1 VTLADTLRFAF
12 TALAR
17 HRRRS
22 IFSVIGMTVGVASVI
37 VLTALGEG
45 AQRYVTDQFSSLGSE
60 LLIVIPGKNETSG
73 GILAG
78 GIGGVPNDLTL
89 DDARALER
97 DIPGVSFVVPMVVGN
112 ETVSHLERR
121 RQLIVVGATHQF
133 LETRELHMGSGQFL
147 PRDDF
152 DRGAPVAVIGVKVA
166 SELFGNENPLGQV
179 LRIGDWRMRAIGVL
193 EPKGQQIGLNIDDLV
208 IIPVASAMR
217 MFDRSSLFRILLRLD
232 SHSDLEAAKSRTLA
246 ILTERHD
253 EEDVTVISQESVVE
267 SLSKILNALTLA
279 VAGIGAI
286 SLAVAGLGVM
296 NLMLVS
302 VSERTSEVGLLKALG
317 AKRRQVHALFLTE
330 AVLLA
335 LAGGLLGIVFGFVLV
350 ELFTVFY
357 PKFPAAPPVWAI
369 FSALGVAVAM
379 GSIFG
384 VLPARR
390 ATDLDPVAALAGR

>member
-1 VTLADTLRFAF
+1 VTLGDVLSFAF

-22 IFSVIGMTVGVASVI
+22 LFSVIGMTVGVASVI

-45 AQRYVTDQFSSLGSE
+45 AQRYVTDEFSSLGSE
-60 LLIVIPGKNETSG
+60 LLIVIPGKNETTG
-73 GILAG
+73 GVLGG

-97 DIPGVSFVVPMVVGN
+97 GIPGVSFVVPIVIGN
-112 ETVSHLERR
+112 ETVSHRERR
-121 RQLIVVGATHQF
+121 RQLMVVGATHDF
-133 LETRELHMGSGQFL
+133 LATRELRMGTGQFL
-147 PRDDF
+147 PPDDF
-152 DRGAPVAVIGVKVA
+152 ERGAPVAVVGSKA
-166 SELFGNENPLGQV
+166 AAELFQHENPLGGV

-193 EPKGQQIGLNIDDLV
+193 EAKGHQIGMDIDDIV

-217 MFDRSSLFRILLRLD
+217 LFDRSSLFRILIRLD
-232 SHSDLEAAKSRTLA
+232 SHSDLEAAKAKTLA

-267 SLSKILNALTLA
+267 SLSKILNVLTLA

-286 SLAVAGLGVM
+286 SLSVAGLGVM

-302 VSERTSEVGLLKALG
+302 VSERTGEVGLLKALG
-317 AKRRQVHALFLTE
+317 AKRRQVQALFLAE

-335 LAGGLLGIVFGFVLV
+335 LAGGLLGIALGFVLV
-350 ELFTVFY
+350 EIFTVFY
-357 PKFPAAPPVWAI
+357 PKFPATPPVWAI
-369 FSALGVAVAM
+369 FSALAVAVGM

-390 ATDLDPVAALAGR
+390 ATDLDPVTALSGR

>member
-1 VTLADTLRFAF
+1 MKLLRMTFSASLR
-12 TALAR
+12 ALRRNKMRSALTILGMVIGVAAVITTVGIGQGATR
-17 HRRRS
+17 AIESQIASMGNDLLVVMPGTHRRGGANS
-22 IFSVIGMTVGVASVI
+22 GWGGAS
-37 VLTALGEG
+37 
-45 AQRYVTDQFSSLGSE
+45 S
-60 LLIVIPGKNETSG
+60 
-73 GILAG
+73 
-78 GIGGVPNDLTL
+78 LTL

-97 DIPGVSFVVPMVVGN
+97 GIPGVNFVVPMVIGN

-121 RQLIVVGATHQF
+121 RQLMVVGTTYDF
-133 LETRELHMGSGQFL
+133 LETRELRMGSGRFL

-152 DRGAPVAVIGVKVA
+152 ERGAAVAVIGVTA
-166 SELFGNENPLGQV
+166 AAELFGNENPLGRV

-193 EPKGQQIGLNIDDLV
+193 EPKGQQIGIDIDDLV

-217 MFDRSSLFRILLRLD
+217 LFDRSSLFRILLRLD

-253 EEDVTVISQESVVE
+253 EEDVTVISQESVVA
-267 SLSKILNALTLA
+267 SLSKILNVLTLA

-286 SLAVAGLGVM
+286 SLSVAGLGVM

-302 VSERTSEVGLLKALG
+302 VSERTGEVGLLKALG
-317 AKRRQVHALFLTE
+317 AKRQQVHALFLAE

-335 LAGGLLGIVFGFVLV
+335 LAGGVLGIALGFVLV

-357 PKFPAAPPVWAI
+357 PKFPATPPVWAI
-369 FSALGVAVAM
+369 FSALAVAIGM

-390 ATDLDPVAALAGR
+390 ATDLDPVAALSGR

>member
-1 VTLADTLRFAF
+1 MTPGDILGFAF

-22 IFSVIGMTVGVASVI
+22 VLSVLGMTVGVASVI

-45 AQRYVTDQFSSLGSE
+45 AQRYVTDEFSSLGSE
-60 LLIVIPGKNETSG
+60 LLIVIPGKNETTG
-73 GILAG
+73 GVLAG

-97 DIPGVSFVVPMVVGN
+97 GIPGVNFVVPMVIGN

-121 RQLIVVGATHQF
+121 RQLMVVGTTYDF
-133 LETRELHMGSGQFL
+133 LETRELRMGSGRFL

-152 DRGAPVAVIGVKVA
+152 ERGAAVAVIGVTA
-166 SELFGNENPLGQV
+166 AAELFGNENPLGRV

-193 EPKGQQIGLNIDDLV
+193 EPKGQQIGIDIDDLV

-217 MFDRSSLFRILLRLD
+217 LFDRSSLFRILLRLD

-253 EEDVTVISQESVVE
+253 EEDVTVISQESVVA
-267 SLSKILNALTLA
+267 SLSKILNVLTLA

-286 SLAVAGLGVM
+286 SLSVAGLGVM

-302 VSERTSEVGLLKALG
+302 VSERTGEVGLLKALG
-317 AKRRQVHALFLTE
+317 AKRQQVHALFLAE

-335 LAGGLLGIVFGFVLV
+335 LAGGVLGIALGFVLV

-369 FSALGVAVAM
+369 FSALAVAIGM

-390 ATDLDPVAALAGR
+390 ATNLDPVAALSGR

>member
-1 VTLADTLRFAF
+1 MTPGDILGFAF

-22 IFSVIGMTVGVASVI
+22 VLSVLGMTVGVASVI

-45 AQRYVTDQFSSLGSE
+45 AQRYVTDEFSSLGSE
-60 LLIVIPGKNETSG
+60 LLIVIPGKNETTG
-73 GILAG
+73 GVLAG

-97 DIPGVSFVVPMVVGN
+97 GIPGVNFVVPMVIGN

-121 RQLIVVGATHQF
+121 RQLMVVGTTYDF
-133 LETRELHMGSGQFL
+133 LETRELRMGSGRFL
-147 PRDDF
+147 PQDDF
-152 DRGAPVAVIGVKVA
+152 ERGAAVAVIGVTA
-166 SELFGNENPLGQV
+166 AAELFGNENPLGRV

-193 EPKGQQIGLNIDDLV
+193 EPKGQQIGIDIDDLV

-217 MFDRSSLFRILLRLD
+217 LFDRSSLFRILLRLD

-253 EEDVTVISQESVVE
+253 EEDVTVISQESVVA
-267 SLSKILNALTLA
+267 SLSKILNVLTLA

-286 SLAVAGLGVM
+286 SLSVAGLGVM

-302 VSERTSEVGLLKALG
+302 VSERTGEVGLLKALG
-317 AKRRQVHALFLTE
+317 AKRQQVHALFLAE

-335 LAGGLLGIVFGFVLV
+335 LAGGVLGIALGFVLV

-357 PKFPAAPPVWAI
+357 PKFPATPPVWAI
-369 FSALGVAVAM
+369 FSALAVAIGM

-390 ATDLDPVAALAGR
+390 ATDLDPVAALSGR